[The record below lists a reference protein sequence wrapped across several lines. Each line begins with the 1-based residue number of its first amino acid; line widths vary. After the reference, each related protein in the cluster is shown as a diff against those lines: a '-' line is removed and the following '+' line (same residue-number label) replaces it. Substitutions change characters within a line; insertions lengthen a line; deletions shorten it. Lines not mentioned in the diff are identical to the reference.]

1 MKIRY
6 LEKMSATI
14 KIVFQMSVE
23 DIEVG
28 KTYTLK
34 SPKGVI
40 DKFVVV
46 EISEAEDL
54 IKVDKHKYYLRLSQF
69 ATCIL

>member
-1 MKIRY
+1 
-6 LEKMSATI
+6 
-14 KIVFQMSVE
+14 MSVE

-34 SPKGVI
+34 SPKGII

>member
-1 MKIRY
+1 
-6 LEKMSATI
+6 
-14 KIVFQMSVE
+14 MSVE

-28 KTYTLK
+28 KTYVLK

-46 EISEAEDL
+46 DILKADDL
-54 IKVDKHKYYLRLSQF
+54 IKVDKKDYYLRLSQF

>member
-1 MKIRY
+1 
-6 LEKMSATI
+6 MSATI

-54 IKVDKHKYYLRLSQF
+54 IKVDKKDYYLRLSQF